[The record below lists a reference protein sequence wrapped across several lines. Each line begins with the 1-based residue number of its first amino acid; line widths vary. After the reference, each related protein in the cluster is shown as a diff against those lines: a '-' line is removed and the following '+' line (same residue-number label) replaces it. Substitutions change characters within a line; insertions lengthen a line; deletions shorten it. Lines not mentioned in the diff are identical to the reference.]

1 MNRVVSYNVFEIG
14 KCNLKESD
22 KSLLS
27 IPQLQRGSVWKPH
40 QIELLWDS
48 LFRNFPIGTLI
59 VLSQDISQDAP
70 KGEIIDGQQRV
81 SAIISA
87 FSEVSDKSDCVVWID
102 LNAETL
108 KDRKYAIR
116 VTSRAHPW
124 GYKLDGSVY
133 EAEIRNGSIRKAGET
148 PGSQKS
154 SWNILNFG
162 PAGENV
168 LPVPLEFFLTSEGSD
183 AIKEKC
189 KKLSET
195 APKWGERY
203 LAKVQTLDEEKFKTI
218 LSAVSILKD
227 TGPNQ
232 YSIPAIII
240 DTREDLDL
248 LFSRIGKQGT
258 QITDKELAYALMKSY
273 WNQQGFGAT
282 NAKLCKGIVSEEDF
296 AQLIFRLFFSQKSI
310 HGAITPEQIRNLKEK
325 PSEISNQIL
334 DAYQNDGNGL
344 KNLIDCVNAWL
355 LTCYE
360 GKEKYHPLIATEIA
374 IRKPSLYILL
384 LRLAILKEK
393 NMLELS
399 PEYVQALAFFLY
411 TCLNKDK
418 AIDFLY
424 SKIMWNHGPITQ
436 QFITEVLQ
444 DCISYSCEW
453 ALPIVDSFKNFPG
466 VSGDVLDPQWSMERY
481 TGFPG
486 GHLFERFFSYGT
498 PESAFLLK
506 LAERKY
512 FNKQYPD
519 YNPTRKDLWV
529 DQNRPW
535 DHDHI
540 IPQKWAGDDRV
551 CFSWINCIGNIADIP
566 FELNRAKQ
574 DKPEWDHYQKYGD
587 ELLFNP
593 SCGFCNINDNLP
605 SSEEQRN
612 SLFRFA
618 RDRFLKIVEPFMKI
632 IGHLQILNS
641 LSNNQVLRKQLLCKV
656 KEKYPECKVYYLL
669 KGIEHEFESNDVF
682 GWQQSWVTLS
692 YDYGDKERVAA
703 LALAIEDDKKFEVQC
718 GLRKRPEL
726 YREQMQ
732 NHDWWADGKLKR
744 AKVYYTEDGNY
755 LSYQGWSPEEEF
767 EKLLI
772 ASSYKLSRE

>member
-14 KCNLKESD
+14 QCNLKDSE
-22 KSLLS
+22 KSLLFV
-27 IPQLQRGSVWKPH
+27 PQMQRGLVWKPH

-48 LFRNFPIGTLI
+48 LLRNFPIGTLI
-59 VLSQDISQDAP
+59 VLSQDKSQGAP
-70 KGEIIDGQQRV
+70 KGEVIDGQQRV

-87 FSEVSDKSDCVVWID
+87 FSEVSNKSDCVVWID
-102 LNAETL
+102 LNAEQL
-108 KDRKYAIR
+108 IDRKFAIR

-124 GYKLDGSVY
+124 GYKLDGGVY
-133 EAEIRNGSIRKAGET
+133 EAEIRNNSIRKAGEK
-148 PGSQKS
+148 PGSKKS

-162 PAGENV
+162 PAGDKV
-168 LPVPLEFFLTSEGSD
+168 LPVPLNFFLNADGSD

-189 KKLSET
+189 KKLSEI

-203 LAKVQTLDEEKFKTI
+203 LAKVQDLKEEKFKTI
-218 LSAVSILKD
+218 LSAVSILKE
-227 TGPNQ
+227 TGLNQ
-232 YSIPAIII
+232 YLIPAIVI
-240 DTREDLDL
+240 DTRDDLDL

-273 WNQQGFGAT
+273 WNQEGFGAT
-282 NAKLCKGIVSEEDF
+282 NAKLCQGIVSEEDF
-296 AQLIFRLFFSQKSI
+296 SQLIFRLFFSQTNI
-310 HGAITPEQIRNLKEK
+310 HGAITPEQIRNLNENPSIIRKE
-325 PSEISNQIL
+325 IL
-334 DAYQNDGNGL
+334 EAYQNEGKGL
-344 KNLIDCVNAWL
+344 QKLIDCVNNWL

-360 GKEKYHPLIATEIA
+360 GEEKYHPLVVTEIA

-384 LRLAILKEK
+384 LRLAILQGENKLK
-393 NMLELS
+393 LS
-399 PEYVQALAFFLY
+399 SEYVQALAFFLY

-424 SKIMWNHGPITQ
+424 SKIMLKDGPITQ
-436 QFITEVLQ
+436 QFVTGVLQ

-453 ALPIVDSFKNFPG
+453 ALPIVDSFKHFPA
-466 VSGDVLDPQWSMERY
+466 VSGDALDPQWSMERY
-481 TGFPG
+481 NGFPG

-506 LAERKY
+506 LGERKY

-519 YNPTRKDLWV
+519 YNPTRKDLWA

-540 IPQKWAGDDRV
+540 IPQKWAGEDRV
-551 CFSWINCIGNIADIP
+551 CYSWINCIGNIADIP

-574 DKPEWDHYQKYGD
+574 DKPEWEYYMNNRE
-587 ELLFNP
+587 ELLID
-593 SCGFCNINDNLP
+593 SSDGYMTITENLP
-605 SSEEQRN
+605 SSDEQRN
-612 SLFRFA
+612 SLFRFV
-618 RDRFLKIVEPFMKI
+618 RDRFLKIVEPFMTI
-632 IGHLQILNS
+632 IGRLQILNS
-641 LSNNQVLRKQLLCKV
+641 LSNNQEIRKQLICKV
-656 KEKYPECKVYYLL
+656 NKTYPECKVYYVL
-669 KGIEHEFESNDVF
+669 KGIEHEFDSNNVF

-703 LALAIEDDKKFEVQC
+703 LTIAIEDDNKFEVQC

-744 AKVYYTEDGNY
+744 EKVSYYEKEGGIFC
-755 LSYQGWSPEEEF
+755 SRHGWFPEREF
-767 EKLLI
+767 DALMNEVMKQ
-772 ASSYKLSRE
+772 